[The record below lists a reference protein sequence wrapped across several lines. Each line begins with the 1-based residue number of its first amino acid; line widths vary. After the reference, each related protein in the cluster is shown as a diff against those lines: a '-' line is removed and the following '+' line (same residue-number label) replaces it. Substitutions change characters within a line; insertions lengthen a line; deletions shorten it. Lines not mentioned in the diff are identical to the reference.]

1 MKFLAYLILILSL
14 SVPSFAEDL
23 WRNFARPYPVRSYIT
38 YGDGVLLATASGIRY
53 LTPDLDVLFST
64 VTGLET
70 SSFYALTLCK
80 EGIFAV
86 SEYGLIAGW
95 DIETANWNVINRS
108 FVSNAVRLIPDMAF
122 GYKKFLVLAFED
134 RLAFF
139 DVLAKRS
146 VLTINKVGKNS
157 LLATPV
163 QALSVHNDTLYV
175 SVGKTLYKRYV
186 DWDHIENDVRLV
198 DPESWS
204 VAQED
209 VDVHT
214 IAWKGDSLKTYP
226 VRGQWEWDKKGRL
239 TTSAQD
245 STEIMVEG
253 TPLLE
258 NLLYDEKGLSR
269 VFWVGLSNTYAFLV
283 GEYFVLGYDTKKKSF
298 IDYSEISNFTL
309 DGSYEVRPKTGGGVI
324 AASLEGRISHTVDN
338 VWQYRAFP
346 DEGHANGV
354 SALSNRMKVL
364 SFLPPDIVF
373 YHIWGRGFYLFSKYG
388 HELIKSTATDKNRCY
403 NGIDASEKHK
413 DFVVSAGT
421 TVAPDSSG
429 FIATTSTEDGFD
441 LIYVT
446 KDGEFSCV
454 NHVGSTNYAGPV
466 IAVPAENSTDW
477 LVIVGTRKVASYE
490 SEVSS
495 DTLLDVF
502 RVANPAK
509 RGGRLEV
516 LEHKVVSSG
525 FKSTP
530 VDLAYDEK
538 GDYLWVVTKDQIG
551 YWDLGNTDKDT
562 VKAPHVIKGVIGSE
576 YTSLEFDV
584 QGNLWLGTMDQG
596 VYRLTRKGV
605 TQDTLTAKQFTAKQG
620 LLSNEVLDI
629 AIDAV
634 RGEAWFSH
642 ERGLTMYK
650 RGDLR
655 DVSGSK
661 GDSVKHDLIAYPN
674 PFRLGEHSHI
684 TIDNVGAKAVVSIY
698 NRAGH
703 LVRSFNEN
711 ETKGGS
717 VDWDGQSKRGNV
729 AAPGVYWYV
738 VKNSSGKKKG
748 KFILIH

>member
-1 MKFLAYLILILSL
+1 M
-14 SVPSFAEDL
+14 SVSSFAEDL
-23 WRNFARPYPVRSYIT
+23 WRNFGRPYPVRSYIT

-108 FVSNAVRLIPDMAF
+108 FVSNGVRLIQDMAV

-175 SVGKTLYKRYV
+175 SVEKTLYKRYI
-186 DWDHIENDVRLV
+186 DWEHMEKEINLV
-198 DPESWS
+198 DPETWS
-204 VAQED
+204 VERKGEEIR
-209 VDVHT
+209 T

-226 VRGQWEWDKKGRL
+226 VKGQWEWDKKGRL
-239 TTSAQD
+239 TSSGRD

-253 TPLLE
+253 TPLSD
-258 NLLYDEKGLSR
+258 NILYDDKGVSR
-269 VFWVGLSNTYAFLV
+269 VYWVGLSNTYAFLV
-283 GEYFVLGYDTKKKSF
+283 GEYFVVGYDTKKKSF

-309 DGSYEVRPKTGGGVI
+309 DGSYEVRPKAGGGVI

-338 VWQYRAFP
+338 VWQYRAFA
-346 DEGHANGV
+346 DEGHANDV

-364 SFLPPDIVF
+364 AFLPPDIVF
-373 YHIWGRGFYLFSKYG
+373 YHLWGSGFYLYSKFG

-403 NGIDASEKHK
+403 NEIDNRPENKN
-413 DFVVSAGT
+413 FVVTAGT

-429 FIATTSTEDGFD
+429 FLTTASTTGGFD

-446 KDGEFSCV
+446 KDGEFSCY
-454 NHVGSTNYAGPV
+454 NHAGTNDFTGPISAVATDSGWIVMVAGRQAASFEAEGEV
-466 IAVPAENSTDW
+466 EVFLIAD
-477 LVIVGTRKVASYE
+477 
-490 SEVSS
+490 
-495 DTLLDVF
+495 
-502 RVANPAK
+502 PAK
-509 RGGRLEV
+509 RGGRIDV
-516 LEHKVVSSG
+516 LSHKTIPSA
-525 FKSTP
+525 FKDSP
-530 VDLAYDEK
+530 VDMAYDEK
-538 GDYLWVVTKDQIG
+538 GDYLWLVTKDQIG
-551 YWDLGNTDKDT
+551 YWDAGNTDKDT
-562 VKAPHVIKGVIGSE
+562 IRPPHVMKGVIGSE

-584 QGNLWLGTMDQG
+584 LGNLWVGTTSQG

-605 TQDTLTAKQFTAKQG
+605 TQDTLTAKHFTAKTG
-620 LLSNEVLDI
+620 LLSDEVLDI
-629 AIDAV
+629 AIDAA

-642 ERGLTMYK
+642 ARGLTMYK

-655 DVSGSK
+655 DVSVSK
-661 GDSVKHDLIAYPN
+661 KDSTKHDLIAYPN

-684 TIDNVGAKAVVSIY
+684 TIDNVGANAVVSIY

-703 LVRSFNEN
+703 LIRSFNEN

-717 VDWDGQSKRGNV
+717 VDWDGVSKRGNV

-738 VKNSSGKKKG
+738 VKSSSGKNKKG